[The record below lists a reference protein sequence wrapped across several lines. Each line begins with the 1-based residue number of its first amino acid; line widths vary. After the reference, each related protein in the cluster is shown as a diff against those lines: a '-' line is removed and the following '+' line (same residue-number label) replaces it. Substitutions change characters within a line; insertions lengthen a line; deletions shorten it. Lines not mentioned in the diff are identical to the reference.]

1 MGTHVVHRDGSMD
14 ISSNRTVCASSSSS
28 SQHCYVD
35 NPYNRELGRIGK
47 PVGTH
52 VVHRDGSIDIS
63 SNRTVCASSSS
74 SSQRC
79 YVDNPYNR
87 ELGRV
92 GKPVGTHVVHRD
104 GSIDISR
111 DTTILPRRN
120 VSLKGT
126 NSDDRTVYVS
136 GYTRSNGTYA
146 AGYTRSRPG
155 TSSGGQR
162 CYVDNAY
169 NRKLGR
175 VGKPIGTH
183 VVHSDG
189 SVEVSGVTH
198 SGERCYIDNAHN
210 RHLGR
215 VGKPVPRRRQQ
226 QIMEEST
233 LHDIVQRLQH
243 LGFADACRPDYQS
256 ALDRLERERIEE
268 IWRREGINPS
278 TDLSRFKRR
287 VREIIAFDEL
297 QLKQVIGRGGFGE
310 VYACTWRNTPVA
322 FKKLFYQNMSRKHRE
337 RLLTEIKV
345 LSALDHPNA
354 IKMFGVVLE
363 EQKIGIVME
372 YMSRS
377 LFQAIFIDCTEF
389 SEAKK
394 KEIIGQVASALLY
407 LHTHE
412 TKIAHCDIKS
422 ENILLDKNDI
432 AKLGDFGLSA
442 IKNATETSKSSVAAQ
457 PGQGTPR
464 YSAPEVLRGELLTIS
479 QLLPADIYSL
489 AVVVFEVVT
498 EEEPFEG
505 LRIRQLVENVGRG
518 NLRPTSRVALSQG
531 LSDLLKSCWDASASK
546 RPTAAEFHAQWK
558 DTPNLYNQS
567 K

>member
-1 MGTHVVHRDGSMD
+1 MSRRS
-14 ISSNRTVCASSSSS
+14 ASSS
-28 SQHCYVD
+28 
-35 NPYNRELGRIGK
+35 GG
-47 PVGTH
+47 
-52 VVHRDGSIDIS
+52 
-63 SNRTVCASSSS
+63 RTV
-74 SSQRC
+74 Q
-79 YVDNPYNR
+79 
-87 ELGRV
+87 
-92 GKPVGTHVVHRD
+92 
-104 GSIDISR
+104 
-111 DTTILPRRN
+111 
-120 VSLKGT
+120 
-126 NSDDRTVYVS
+126 VS
-136 GYTRSNGTYA
+136 GYTRSNGTYV
-146 AGYTRSRPG
+146 AGYTRSAPGSGSSASSSSGSTVQVSGYTRSNGTYVAGYTRSLPSTSNSSSQRCYVDNAANRELGRVGKPLGTHVVHSDGSTAVSGTRKRTEHPVQVSGYTRSGGTNVAGYTRSLPG
-155 TSSGGQR
+155 TSSSSSSQQH
-162 CYVDNAY
+162 YVDNAY

-175 VGKPIGTH
+175 VGKPLGTH

-189 SVEVSGVTH
+189 SVDVSENT
-198 SGERCYIDNAHN
+198 SPGECRYVDNAHN
-210 RHLGR
+210 RRLGR
-215 VGKPVPRRRQQ
+215 VGELIPRHRRRRQK
-226 QIMEEST
+226 ILEENT
-233 LHDIVQRLQH
+233 LDDILQMLQD
-243 LGFADACRPDYQS
+243 LGFTDTCRSDYQL
-256 ALDRLERERIEE
+256 ALDRLEREQVEE
-268 IWRREGINPS
+268 SWRKVGINPS
-278 TDLSRFKRR
+278 TDLSRFSRSPTQA
-287 VREIIAFDEL
+287 IIAFDEL

-322 FKKLFYQNMSRKHRE
+322 FKKLFYQNMSKKHRE
-337 RLLTEIKV
+337 SLLTEIKV

-558 DTPNLYNQS
+558 DTPNLY

>member
-1 MGTHVVHRDGSMD
+1 MSRR
-14 ISSNRTVCASSSSS
+14 SSGGRR
-28 SQHCYVD
+28 CYVD
-35 NPYNRELGRIGK
+35 NAYNRELGRVGK
-47 PVGTH
+47 TVGTH
-52 VVHRDGSIDIS
+52 VVHSDGSIGIS

-79 YVDNPYNR
+79 YVDNAYNQ

-92 GKPVGTHVVHRD
+92 GKPVGTHVVHKD
-104 GSIDISR
+104 GSISISR
-111 DTTILPRRN
+111 DTTSPARRN
-120 VSLKGT
+120 DT
-126 NSDDRTVYVS
+126 DDRTVYVS
-136 GYTRSNGTYA
+136 GYTRSNGTYV
-146 AGYTRSRPG
+146 AGYTRSQPSASS
-155 TSSGGQR
+155 TSKPTSGSQR

-189 SVEVSGVTH
+189 SVEVSGATH
-198 SGERCYIDNAHN
+198 PGEHCYIDSAHN

-215 VGKPVPRRRQQ
+215 VGKSIPRRRQQ

-233 LHDIVQRLQH
+233 FHDIVQRLQG
-243 LGFADACRPDYQS
+243 LGFADTCRPDYQS
-256 ALDRLERERIEE
+256 ALDRLERERAEE

-287 VREIIAFDEL
+287 VQEIIAFDEL

-310 VYACTWRNTPVA
+310 VYACTWRNTAVA
-322 FKKLFYQNMSRKHRE
+322 FKKLFYQHMSKKHRE
-337 RLLTEIKV
+337 SLLTEIKV

-354 IKMFGVVLE
+354 IKMFGIVLE

-394 KEIIGQVASALLY
+394 KEIISQVASALLY

-489 AVVVFEVVT
+489 AVVVFEVVA

-531 LSDLLKSCWDASASK
+531 LSDLLKSCWDGAAAK
-546 RPTAAEFHAQWK
+546 RPTAAEFHAKWN
-558 DTPNLYNQS
+558 DISNLYNQS

>member
-1 MGTHVVHRDGSMD
+1 M
-14 ISSNRTVCASSSSS
+14 
-28 SQHCYVD
+28 
-35 NPYNRELGRIGK
+35 
-47 PVGTH
+47 
-52 VVHRDGSIDIS
+52 
-63 SNRTVCASSSS
+63 
-74 SSQRC
+74 
-79 YVDNPYNR
+79 
-87 ELGRV
+87 
-92 GKPVGTHVVHRD
+92 
-104 GSIDISR
+104 
-111 DTTILPRRN
+111 
-120 VSLKGT
+120 
-126 NSDDRTVYVS
+126 
-136 GYTRSNGTYA
+136 
-146 AGYTRSRPG
+146 
-155 TSSGGQR
+155 
-162 CYVDNAY
+162 
-169 NRKLGR
+169 
-175 VGKPIGTH
+175 GTH

-189 SVEVSGVTH
+189 SVDVSENT
-198 SGERCYIDNAHN
+198 SPGECRYVDNAHN
-210 RHLGR
+210 RRLGR
-215 VGKPVPRRRQQ
+215 VGELIPRHRQRRQK
-226 QIMEEST
+226 ILEENT
-233 LHDIVQRLQH
+233 LDDILQMLQD
-243 LGFADACRPDYQS
+243 LGFTDTCRSDYQL
-256 ALDRLERERIEE
+256 ALDRLEREQVEE
-268 IWRREGINPS
+268 SWRKVGINPS
-278 TDLSRFKRR
+278 TDLSRFSRSPTQA
-287 VREIIAFDEL
+287 IIAFDEL

-322 FKKLFYQNMSRKHRE
+322 FKKLFYQNMSKKHRE
-337 RLLTEIKV
+337 SLLTEIKV

-505 LRIRQLVENVGRG
+505 LSIRQLVENVGRG
-518 NLRPTSRVALSQG
+518 NLRPTSRVALLQG

-558 DTPNLYNQS
+558 DTPNLY

>member
-1 MGTHVVHRDGSMD
+1 MSRR
-14 ISSNRTVCASSSSS
+14 SSGGGRTVHVRGYTRSDGTYVAGYTRSAPGSRSSAGSSS
-28 SQHCYVD
+28 
-35 NPYNRELGRIGK
+35 G
-47 PVGTH
+47 
-52 VVHRDGSIDIS
+52 GS
-63 SNRTVCASSSS
+63 RTVQVSGYTRSDGTYVAGYMRSLPGASSSS

-79 YVDNPYNR
+79 YVDNAYNR
-87 ELGRV
+87 DLGRV
-92 GKPVGTHVVHRD
+92 GKPVGTHVVHKD

-111 DTTILPRRN
+111 DISPAIP
-120 VSLKGT
+120 SMSFEGT
-126 NSDDRTVYVS
+126 RSDDRTVYVS
-136 GYTRSNGTYA
+136 GYTRSNGTHV
-146 AGYTRSRPG
+146 AGYTRSRPS
-155 TSSGGQR
+155 TSSQR

-169 NRKLGR
+169 NRRLGR
-175 VGKPIGTH
+175 VGKPVGTH

-189 SVEVSGVTH
+189 SVEVSQVTH
-198 SGERCYIDNAHN
+198 PGERCYVDNAHN

-215 VGKPVPRRRQQ
+215 VGKPIPRQRQH
-226 QIMEEST
+226 QILEEST
-233 LHDIVQRLQH
+233 FHDIVQRLQH
-243 LGFADACRPDYQS
+243 LGFADTCRPAYQS
-256 ALDRLERERIEE
+256 ALDRLERERVEE

-278 TDLSRFKRR
+278 TDLSRFKSRI
-287 VREIIAFDEL
+287 REIIAFDEL

-310 VYACTWRNTPVA
+310 VYACMWRNTPVA
-322 FKKLFYQNMSRKHRE
+322 FKKLFYQHMSKKHRE
-337 RLLTEIKV
+337 DLLKEIKV

-354 IKMFGVVLE
+354 IRMFGVVVE

-389 SEAKK
+389 SEAKR
-394 KEIIGQVASALLY
+394 KEIIHQVASALLY

-422 ENILLDKNDI
+422 ENVLLDKNDI

-442 IKNATETSKSSVAAQ
+442 IKNATETSKSSAAAQ

-464 YSAPEVLRGELLTIS
+464 YSAPEVLRGELLTMS
-479 QLLPADIYSL
+479 QLLPTDIYSL
-489 AVVVFEVVT
+489 GVVVFEVVT

-518 NLRPTSRVALSQG
+518 NLRPTSKVALSQA
-531 LSDLLKSCWDASASK
+531 LSDLLKSCWDGSASK
-546 RPTAAEFHAQWK
+546 RPTAAEFLAKW
-558 DTPNLYNQS
+558 NNISGLYDQS

>member
-1 MGTHVVHRDGSMD
+1 MGTHVVHRDGS
-14 ISSNRTVCASSSSS
+14 
-28 SQHCYVD
+28 
-35 NPYNRELGRIGK
+35 IG
-47 PVGTH
+47 
-52 VVHRDGSIDIS
+52 IS

-79 YVDNPYNR
+79 YVDNAYNQ

-92 GKPVGTHVVHRD
+92 GKPVGTHVVHKD
-104 GSIDISR
+104 GSISISR
-111 DTTILPRRN
+111 DTTSPARRN
-120 VSLKGT
+120 DT
-126 NSDDRTVYVS
+126 DDRTVYVS
-136 GYTRSNGTYA
+136 GYTRSNGTYV
-146 AGYTRSRPG
+146 AGYTRSQPSASS
-155 TSSGGQR
+155 TSKPTSGSQR

-189 SVEVSGVTH
+189 SVEVSGATH
-198 SGERCYIDNAHN
+198 PGEHCYIDSAHN

-215 VGKPVPRRRQQ
+215 VGKSIPRRRQQ

-233 LHDIVQRLQH
+233 FHDIVQRLQG
-243 LGFADACRPDYQS
+243 LGFADTCRPDYQS
-256 ALDRLERERIEE
+256 ALDRLERERAEE

-287 VREIIAFDEL
+287 VQEIIAFDEL

-310 VYACTWRNTPVA
+310 VYACTWRNTAVA
-322 FKKLFYQNMSRKHRE
+322 FKKLFYQHMSKKHRE
-337 RLLTEIKV
+337 SLLTEIKV

-354 IKMFGVVLE
+354 IKMFGIVLE

-394 KEIIGQVASALLY
+394 KEIISQVASALLY

-489 AVVVFEVVT
+489 AVVVFEVVA

-531 LSDLLKSCWDASASK
+531 LSDLLKSCWDGAAAK
-546 RPTAAEFHAQWK
+546 RPTAAEFHAKWN
-558 DTPNLYNQS
+558 DISNLYNQS

>member
-1 MGTHVVHRDGSMD
+1 MQVSGYTRSDGTYVAGYMRSQPGA
-14 ISSNRTVCASSSSS
+14 SSN
-28 SQHCYVD
+28 
-35 NPYNRELGRIGK
+35 
-47 PVGTH
+47 
-52 VVHRDGSIDIS
+52 
-63 SNRTVCASSSS
+63 S

-79 YVDNPYNR
+79 YVDNAYNR
-87 ELGRV
+87 DLGRV
-92 GKPVGTHVVHRD
+92 GKPVGTHVVHKD

-111 DTTILPRRN
+111 DIIPVRPT
-120 VSLKGT
+120 VSFADT
-126 NSDDRTVYVS
+126 RSDYRTVHVS
-136 GYTRSNGTYA
+136 GYTRSNGTHV
-146 AGYTRSRPG
+146 AGYTRSQPS
-155 TSSGGQR
+155 TSSQR

-169 NRKLGR
+169 NRRLGR
-175 VGKPIGTH
+175 VGKPVGTH

-189 SVEVSGVTH
+189 SVEVSRVTYP
-198 SGERCYIDNAHN
+198 GERCYVDNAHN

-215 VGKPVPRRRQQ
+215 VGKPIPRHRQQ
-226 QIMEEST
+226 QIIEEST
-233 LHDIVQRLQH
+233 FHDIVQRLQH
-243 LGFADACRPDYQS
+243 LGFADTCRPAYQS
-256 ALDRLERERIEE
+256 ALDRLERERVEE
-268 IWRREGINPS
+268 IWRKDGINPS
-278 TDLSRFKRR
+278 TDLSRFKSRI
-287 VREIIAFDEL
+287 REIIAFDEL

-310 VYACTWRNTPVA
+310 VYACMWRNTPVA
-322 FKKLFYQNMSRKHRE
+322 FKKLFYQHMSKKHRE
-337 RLLTEIKV
+337 DLLKEIKV

-354 IKMFGVVLE
+354 IRMFGVVVE

-389 SEAKK
+389 SEAKR
-394 KEIIGQVASALLY
+394 KEIIHQVASALLY

-422 ENILLDKNDI
+422 ENVLLDKNDI

-442 IKNATETSKSSVAAQ
+442 IKNATETSKSSAAAQ

-464 YSAPEVLRGELLTIS
+464 YSAPEVLRGELLTMS

-489 AVVVFEVVT
+489 GVVVFEVVT

-518 NLRPTSRVALSQG
+518 NLRPTSNVALSQA
-531 LSDLLKSCWDASASK
+531 LSDLLKSCWDGSASK
-546 RPTAAEFHAQWK
+546 RPTAAEFHAKWRNIF
-558 DTPNLYNQS
+558 DLYNQS